1 MGSSQCCCVLRK
13 IDTKPSVGLDIRD
26 SYHSNGSCFTQA
38 PLQLARDYEEL
49 VFYETLIAQA
59 QRIFELYSEL
69 EGSDYPL
76 RVFQINKVLGI
87 VNEHMERSKWKYQ
100 GAYPDDYK
108 IRYIDM
114 GATVSTLLQECHQI
128 ISKSKENMLMPETP
142 HGLGLSPEMA
152 KKLKFEEDVLSESL
166 KLDTD
171 ICTELYTKIV
181 SGYINQGRNID
192 FIDLQSKDEGEYL
205 KQSSTLTQ
213 AGSYNFFIDN
223 VPALTRRSKLLL
235 KDRFPAK
242 TERFRFNGRND
253 NLLGIS
259 FYLKDITSVSHRVM
273 KEVHICNFS
282 INEIQLKKLL
292 FAYRLIKEFMLKECK
307 VMTPSVP
314 DLDKALKGC
323 AIEHLDF
330 EFCGLP
336 KLSDWD
342 NNLHQFENLIYG
354 LSKTDMISS
363 LDRISVGCCNI
374 SEKYIKQRLDKYG
387 FSRVKIQGFY

>member
-1 MGSSQCCCVLRK
+1 MGSSQCYCVLRK
-13 IDTKPSVGLDIRD
+13 IDTKADIGLDIRD
-26 SYHSNGSCFTQA
+26 SFLSNCSLFTQ
-38 PLQLARDYEEL
+38 PPPQLDKDYEEL
-49 VFYETLIAQA
+49 EFYETLAAQA

-69 EGSDYPL
+69 TKSDYPM
-76 RVFQINKVLGI
+76 RVSQINKVLGI

-100 GAYPDDYK
+100 GAYPDDYRV
-108 IRYIDM
+108 RYSDM
-114 GATVSTLLQECHQI
+114 GATVSTLLQECHQT
-128 ISKSKENMLMPETP
+128 ISESKENMLMPEAP
-142 HGLGLSPEMA
+142 HDTGVPLEMV
-152 KKLKFEEDVLSESL
+152 KQLNFEEDILSESL

-171 ICTELYTKIV
+171 MCKELYIKTV
-181 SGYINQGRNID
+181 GGYITQGRNIN
-192 FIDLQSKDEGEYL
+192 FVNLKNKDEEVYL

-213 AGSYNFFIDN
+213 AGSYNFFIDH

-235 KDRFPAK
+235 KNCFPAK

-253 NLLGIS
+253 NLLDIS

-292 FAYRLIKEFMLKECK
+292 FAYRSIKEFMLKKCK
-307 VMTPSVP
+307 VMTPTVP

-323 AIEHLDF
+323 AIKHLDF
-330 EFCGLP
+330 ELCGIS

-354 LSKTDMISS
+354 LSTTDLISTLEQISISS
-363 LDRISVGCCNI
+363 CNI
-374 SEKYIKQRLDKYG
+374 SEKYVRRKLNKYG
-387 FSRVKIQGFY
+387 FNRVKIHGFY